1 MQRIYVFTAMTVVLS
16 AAVLLAQS
24 DSDYQGWMKSNA
36 ANMDSLNKNIAAK
49 DGAGAASDA
58 QKIEATFKQVGEFW
72 TKRGGADDA
81 RDIHHQDGHARAV
94 LGRVGQAGV
103 DRMAGKIEE
112 RVGLVHA
119 GPSLRLGRA
128 ATNASMAFAPSRM
141 PNSRS
146 RNRSS
151 RTDTRPRPDAAISRR
166 EVSSA
171 RT

>member
-36 ANMDSLNKNIAAK
+36 ANMGSLNKNIAAK

-81 RDIHHQDGHARAV
+81 VNFAMKGQMAAAAV
-94 LGRVGQAGV
+94 A
-103 DRMAGKIEE
+103 K
-112 RVGLVHA
+112 
-119 GPSLRLGRA
+119 A
-128 ATNASMAFAPSRM
+128 ATAGNLDEAGAQVKNLQANCGGCHMAHRDGTPGSFK
-141 PNSRS
+141 
-146 RNRSS
+146 
-151 RTDTRPRPDAAISRR
+151 IK
-166 EVSSA
+166 
-171 RT
+171 